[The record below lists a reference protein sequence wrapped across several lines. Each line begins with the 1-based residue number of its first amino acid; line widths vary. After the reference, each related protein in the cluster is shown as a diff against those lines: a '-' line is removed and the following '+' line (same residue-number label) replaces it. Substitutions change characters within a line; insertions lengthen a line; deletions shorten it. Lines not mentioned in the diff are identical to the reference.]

1 MRGRGRGRRLFS
13 SAGSRGCRQGLMTAA
28 FLARSDRTFFS
39 PEETG
44 TILFVL
50 TDVMSV
56 FLCPVKIKMKGMKE

>member
-1 MRGRGRGRRLFS
+1 
-13 SAGSRGCRQGLMTAA
+13 MTAPSPA
-28 FLARSDRTFFS
+28 RSRAIPAASLARSDRTFFS

-44 TILFVL
+44 TILFIL

>member
-1 MRGRGRGRRLFS
+1 
-13 SAGSRGCRQGLMTAA
+13 MTAA